1 MLRTAIL
8 SSLIALLPALAI
20 AAPCAERAK
29 FLAYFDDKFDEAPVS
44 MGLMTDGRVI
54 EVLASEQGSWTII
67 VTKASGESCGLASGD
82 AWMKSPPP
90 RTVIGEAGS

>member
-44 MGLMTDGRVI
+44 MGHA
-54 EVLASEQGSWTII
+54 VLPFSFDRGPW
-67 VTKASGESCGLASGD
+67 
-82 AWMKSPPP
+82 
-90 RTVIGEAGS
+90 AGGILPFRAHGPHL